1 MSEFSD
7 SFREL
12 IKEKDVNVYSMAL
25 YCNTDRSTMYKYISG
40 KRKLKDISLFK
51 KISEFMRLSPK
62 EYQDFLR
69 TYHITNIGEYTY
81 YCRQNVENFILN
93 FPENFIPPKPPED
106 SYGDLPDYFRKSPC
120 FVLHSRV
127 EINNYLYWM
136 IHQESSASEGH
147 LALLLQ
153 PDYEF
158 LFHLL
163 ASIKPSRTPVQIEHI
178 FCLNT
183 SEQMT
188 ESKKIR
194 NLLYM
199 EKIMPL
205 FFAGLDYHPYYFY
218 DDINAHFYNLN
229 TLPCLLLTSSGALMC
244 SSDFK
249 QGILYYDAEILAFLR
264 KMYDNIKK
272 KTSPLFHIVNSVLDE
287 CHTLGGMGWNLSP
300 SYGIQAEPC
309 LVPYITPEI
318 LERVVYKRLPMR
330 DALMANIR
338 EFLASAKSRIPSS
351 HMHAYHTRQ
360 GVLHF
365 LETGR
370 LQEIPEEIYCPFNLQ
385 ERFQMLENMLQ
396 YMSAGIYRMLKGPL
410 ENLPLNLH
418 LSFTSYNGYI
428 LFRNHAGKNIYLIIE
443 ESSML
448 SAFMD
453 YASNL
458 DESYVCTPEET
469 ASFIREAMQKY
480 KSGSTPPPGA
490 NIRFYSSKPLQNP

>member
-93 FPENFIPPKPPED
+93 FPENLIPPKPPED

-199 EKIMPL
+199 KKIMPL

-229 TLPCLLLTSSGALMC
+229 TLPCLLLTSSCALMC

-309 LVPYITPEI
+309 LAPYITPEI
-318 LERVVYKRLPMR
+318 LERVMYKSLPMR

-338 EFLASAKSRIPSS
+338 EFLAAAKSRIPSS

-370 LQEIPEEIYCPFNLQ
+370 LQEIPEEIYCPFNIQ

-480 KSGSTPPPGA
+480 KSGSTPHP

>member
-1 MSEFSD
+1 MSGFSD
-7 SFREL
+7 SFRAL

-40 KRKLKDISLFK
+40 KRKLKDPSLFM

-62 EYQDFLR
+62 EHQDFLR
-69 TYHITNIGEYTY
+69 AYHITNIGEYTY
-81 YCRQNVENFILN
+81 YCRQNVENFILD
-93 FPENFIPPKPPED
+93 FPEDLIPPKPPKD
-106 SYGDLPDYFRKSPC
+106 SYGDLPDHFQKKPC
-120 FVLHSRV
+120 LALHSPV
-127 EINNYLYWM
+127 ELNNYLYWM
-136 IHQESSASEGH
+136 IHQEGSAPEGH

-153 PDYEF
+153 PDHEF

-163 ASIKPSRTPVQIEHI
+163 TSIKPSQAPMQIEHI

-183 SEQMT
+183 SEQLT
-188 ESKKIR
+188 GSKKIR

-249 QGILYYDAEILAFLR
+249 QGILYYDEEILAFLW

-287 CHTLGGMGWNLSP
+287 CHTLGSMGWDLSP

-309 LVPYITPEI
+309 LIPYITPKI
-318 LERVVYKRLPMR
+318 LERVVYKHLPMR
-330 DALMANIR
+330 EELMANIR
-338 EFLASAKSRIPSS
+338 KFLATCKKRIPNPN
-351 HMHAYHTRQ
+351 MHTYHTRQ
-360 GVLHF
+360 GILHF
-365 LETGR
+365 LKTGR
-370 LQEIPEEIYCPFNLQ
+370 LQEIPDEIYCPFSME
-385 ERFQMLENMLQ
+385 ERLQMLDEMLR
-396 YMSAGIYRMLKGPL
+396 YVPAGVYRMLRGPL

-418 LSFTSYNGYI
+418 LSFTSHNGYI
-428 LFRNHAGKNIYLIIE
+428 LFSNHAGKNIYLIIE

-458 DESYVCTPEET
+458 DESYICTPDET
-469 ASFIREAMQKY
+469 ASYIRETIQRY
-480 KSGSTPPPGA
+480 KNGFTPPPVHK
-490 NIRFYSSKPLQNP
+490 RMFL